1 MPFMNKTIKKTF
13 MKRSCLRNIYLKNRW
28 DSNNREYNKQRY
40 YCVSLLRKT
49 KTNYYGNLNE
59 KDLTDNKQFWRT
71 VKSLLSDKI
80 RLFEK
85 VTLVD
90 QRENLDTDGNTD
102 DELVND
108 DVKIAEIFNRFSSNA
123 VIDLK
128 IPDFHGAV
136 P

>member
-1 MPFMNKTIKKTF
+1 M
-13 MKRSCLRNIYLKNRW
+13 
-28 DSNNREYNKQRY
+28 
-40 YCVSLLRKT
+40 
-49 KTNYYGNLNE
+49 NE

>member
-1 MPFMNKTIKKTF
+1 M
-13 MKRSCLRNIYLKNRW
+13 
-28 DSNNREYNKQRY
+28 
-40 YCVSLLRKT
+40 
-49 KTNYYGNLNE
+49 NE

-71 VKSLLSDKI
+71 VKSLLPDKI
-80 RLFEK
+80 KLFEK

-90 QRENLDTDGNTD
+90 QRENFDADGNID
-102 DELVND
+102 DEIIND

-123 VIDLK
+123 VIDQK

>member
-1 MPFMNKTIKKTF
+1 M
-13 MKRSCLRNIYLKNRW
+13 
-28 DSNNREYNKQRY
+28 
-40 YCVSLLRKT
+40 
-49 KTNYYGNLNE
+49 NE

-80 RLFEK
+80 KLFEK

-90 QRENLDTDGNTD
+90 QRENFDADGNID
-102 DELVND
+102 DEIIND
-108 DVKIAEIFNRFSSNA
+108 DVKIAEIFNGFSSNA
-123 VIDLK
+123 VIDQK

>member
-1 MPFMNKTIKKTF
+1 

>member
-1 MPFMNKTIKKTF
+1 
-13 MKRSCLRNIYLKNRW
+13 MKRSCLRNIYLKSRW
-28 DSNNREYNKQRY
+28 DNSNREYNKQRH

-71 VKSLLSDKI
+71 VKSLLPDKI
-80 RLFEK
+80 KLFEK

-90 QRENLDTDGNTD
+90 QRENFDADGNID
-102 DELVND
+102 DEIIND

-123 VIDLK
+123 VIDQK